1 MSSGKTWT
9 RSKIKMSKN
18 HSEQNAA
25 AAGRSKI
32 RKRTRSI
39 ARGIHRSV
47 WFGKFGSF
55 LFLDLV
61 IGVTLVIL
69 LTVMVTRWP
78 ERTEEIADA
87 SVTTNKEYV
96 ELTLELED
104 DTVENYRV
112 TPESLTRMS
121 EDEDVRQWQYGTV
134 MLFTVILSVQAL
146 DLFFEL
152 FGTGKYRRKLRPLD
166 ELAQKAEA
174 FSAIPL
180 DTSNLEHLEE
190 AIRNASADN
199 TYENGDLKIST
210 GDDDLKSIE
219 TALNGLLRRMQDS
232 YRQQVR
238 FVSDAS
244 HELRTPIA
252 VIQGYADMLDRWG
265 KTDPEI
271 LQEGITSIRNES
283 EHMHNLV
290 EQLLFLARGDSGR
303 NTLNKEVFDL
313 TGVIEEA
320 AVESEMIDQEHV
332 YEFEPGDPPVQAL
345 VYGDASMIKQSI
357 RIFLQNA
364 AKYTEP
370 QGRILLAVRSSGQ
383 KVSYVIQD
391 EGIGMSAE
399 DTKHIFER
407 FYRSDKARDRGTGGT
422 GLGLSIAKWIIDAHN
437 GSIDVVSRQD
447 FGTRFTIT
455 FPAATPEQIAAA
467 AAEQTAQQSSA
478 AEQRAELPPQKT
490 AESAD
495 VQPVQRT

>member
-1 MSSGKTWT
+1 MSSVNYQT
-9 RSKIKMSKN
+9 
-18 HSEQNAA
+18 EQNTA
-25 AAGRSKI
+25 AAGRSRV

-55 LFLDLV
+55 LFLDLA
-61 IGVTLVIL
+61 IAVTLVVL

-78 ERTEEIADA
+78 ERTQEITDA
-87 SVTTNKEYV
+87 SVTADRNYV

-104 DTVENYRV
+104 GSVENYRV

-121 EDEDVRQWQYGTV
+121 EDENVRQWQYGSV
-134 MLFTVILSVQAL
+134 MLLSVILTIQCL

-152 FGTGKYRRKLRPLD
+152 FRTGKIRRRLRPLD

-190 AIRNASADN
+190 AIRNASEEN
-199 TYENGDLKIST
+199 TYENGELKIST

-219 TALNGLLRRMQDS
+219 TALNGLLRRMQEG

-313 TGVIEEA
+313 TGVVEEA
-320 AVESEMIDQEHV
+320 AVESEMIDPAHV
-332 YEFEPGDPPVQAL
+332 YEFDPGDPPVQAYL
-345 VYGDASMIKQSI
+345 YGDASMIKQSV

-364 AKYTEP
+364 AKYSEAE
-370 QGRILLAVRSSGQ
+370 GRILLAVRRSGQ

-391 EGIGMSAE
+391 EGIGMSEE

-407 FYRSDKARDRGTGGT
+407 FYRSGEARDRGTGGT
-422 GLGLSIAKWIIDAHN
+422 GLGLSIAKWIIDAHG

-447 FGTRFTIT
+447 FGTRFTVT
-455 FPAATPEQIAAA
+455 FPAAAQEQIAAA
-467 AAEQTAQQSSA
+467 EAAAAAEKAA
-478 AEQRAELPPQKT
+478 AEAAAASEKAAAVPAVPEREPALPGKAEI
-490 AESAD
+490 
-495 VQPVQRT
+495 